1 MNGSGASRR
10 GYRFFKVIGYRTKLS
25 SARNAL
31 GYAAFRSDGARQ
43 DGSLIFDDRT
53 DSADVKSFMRDLD
66 NDVTRHPKAPKA
78 FHALFSLPTDVH
90 ERAGINWPDVVRE
103 VMREFEREQGRRL
116 RWIAVEHPDPK
127 HRHVHLIISGASK
140 DMAGRDRRLFLRK
153 PEVERIKE
161 LVAQSLEN
169 RGLQPEHL
177 RPRDRPVQRQP
188 QTRGPQMAQALGLT
202 LEWLQQSIEAHRK
215 RKQQELER
223 ARQEADR
230 SARRDRG
237 R

>member
-1 MNGSGASRR
+1 MNAGGTGHR
-10 GYRFFKVIGYRTKLS
+10 GYRFFKVIGYRTSLS

-31 GYAAFRSDGARQ
+31 GYAAFRSEGARQ
-43 DGSLIFDDRT
+43 DGSRIFDGRT

-66 NDVTRHPKAPKA
+66 NCVTRHPKAPKA
-78 FHALFSLPTDVH
+78 FHALFSLPTDAH
-90 ERAGINWPDVVRE
+90 ARAGIDWPDVVRE
-103 VMREFEREQGRRL
+103 VMREFERDQGRRL

-140 DMAGRDRRLFLRK
+140 DMAGRDRRLLLRK
-153 PEVERIKE
+153 PDVERIKD
-161 LVAQSLEN
+161 LVARSLED
-169 RGLQPEHL
+169 RGLQPEHMRQRNRPLL
-177 RPRDRPVQRQP
+177 RQQ
-188 QTRGPQMAQALGLT
+188 QGRGPEAAQAVGFT

-215 RKQQELER
+215 RKERELER

-230 SARRDRG
+230 AAQRDRG